1 MLEEP
6 GELAAVCVEG
16 AAHDLSFLD
25 QERMCVCVCDLSWIL
40 DTGML

>member
-6 GELAAVCVEG
+6 GELAAVCGEG
-16 AAHDLSFLD
+16 AARYLSGLD
-25 QERMCVCVCDLSWIL
+25 QERMCVCVCDLSWIP